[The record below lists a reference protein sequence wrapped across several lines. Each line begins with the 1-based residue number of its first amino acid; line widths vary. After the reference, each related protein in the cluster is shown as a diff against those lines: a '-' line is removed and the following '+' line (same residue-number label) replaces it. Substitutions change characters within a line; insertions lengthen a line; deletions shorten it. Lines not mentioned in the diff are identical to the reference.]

1 MLKWLNEILTVVRL
15 GNLIMT
21 STLRQELVRILI
33 FVVVGNLILTSGLW
47 LLWNWL
53 LPSSLRLPRIS
64 WIQALG
70 LLFLLKIIQNPVVY
84 ISNNEI
90 LFRF

>member
-53 LPSSLRLPRIS
+53 LPSSLRLSRIS